1 MHIEKAKATQVV
13 GFILHDLRSC
23 ENHTNEKIDSSRTN
37 LNYNLVNGDP
47 LENYRKR
54 MDQVYMRKS
63 KSANTLAM
71 LSTTLP
77 KDFPPELSREF
88 FEECHKFYASKFG
101 ADNII
106 SAAVH
111 MDETTPHMHTKFIPV
126 YYNEK
131 RERDTVSFDKVVTRS
146 VYRTIHKELQEHLIE
161 HFNFHVAILTG
172 ATAGGNKTIQELK
185 SDELEK
191 EQAEI
196 FLQMCENRKII
207 KEQEKTIALQEK
219 KIEKLDE
226 AIEHNREVIHKQE
239 EKYNTLKKMF
249 QELVDAIKPLERLK
263 GMLEL
268 VRERAYE
275 FRSALNKIDMRYDV
289 SENEEKALRSFWN
302 VIEGKSD
309 VDKAIEYAER
319 FERHKGHSKDDDLE
333 R

>member
-13 GFILHDLRSC
+13 GFILHDLRTC
-23 ENHTNEKIDSSRTN
+23 ENHTNEKIDPSRSN

-54 MDQVYMRKS
+54 MEQVHMRKS

-71 LSTTLP
+71 FSTTLP
-77 KDFPPELSREF
+77 KDFPIERSKEF
-88 FEECHKFYASKFG
+88 FEQCHEFYAKKFG
-101 ADNII
+101 SDNII

-131 RERDTVSFDKVVTRS
+131 KGKDTVSYDKVVTRS
-146 VYRTIHKELQEHLIE
+146 VYRTIHKDLQEHLTK
-161 HFNFHVAILTG
+161 HFDFHVSILTG
-172 ATAGGNKTIQELK
+172 ATANGNKTIQELK
-185 SDELEK
+185 NEELEH
-191 EQAEI
+191 ELAETFFKI
-196 FLQMCENRKII
+196 CKNKDII
-207 KEQEKTIALQEK
+207 KEQEKTIILQEK
-219 KIEKLDE
+219 KISQLSE

-239 EKYNTLKKMF
+239 KKYNALKKMI
-249 QELVDAIKPLERLK
+249 QELIDAIKPLERLK

-319 FERHKGHSKDDDLE
+319 FERTRSKDDDFE